1 MSYNPAKRSAP
12 EANGV
17 ESEASSLER
26 GSDMV
31 TATVEAHHWTREE
44 YERAVEAGAFE
55 GWKIELV
62 EGVLVDMTPQTSRHA
77 GLATKVS
84 GILAEVD
91 PGDHLFRQHSP
102 LGVTGDSMPEPDI
115 AVVPPDPEGDSY
127 ISAHPTTAVLVVE
140 IADSSLRYDREVKA
154 RVYAEAGIPEYW
166 IMNLR
171 SWQLEVYREPAG
183 STYGSRTI
191 LSLSDE
197 VSPLFAAGAVIPVA
211 QLFPQQRS

>member
-1 MSYNPAKRSAP
+1 MSYNQAKRSAP
-12 EANGV
+12 ETNGA
-17 ESEASSLER
+17 EMER

-62 EGVLVDMTPQTSRHA
+62 EGVLHDMTPQTSLPA

-84 GILAEVD
+84 GILAEID

-102 LGVTGDSMPEPDI
+102 LAIAGDSMPEPDV
-115 AVVPPDPEGDSY
+115 AVVPPDPEGDCY
-127 ISAHPTTAVLVVE
+127 VSAHPTTAALVVE
-140 IADSSLRYDREVKA
+140 IADSSLQYDRDVKA
-154 RVYAEAGIPEYW
+154 RIYAEAGIAEYW
-166 IMNLR
+166 ILNLR

-183 STYGSRTI
+183 SMYGSRTI
-191 LSLSDE
+191 LTLSDK
-197 VSPLFAAGAVIPVA
+197 VSPLFAAGAGIPVA
-211 QLFPQQRS
+211 QLFPRQRS